1 MSTRAQSLVPTTG
14 VECDIGKARHDVA
27 PDRLDQSHENLVSSR
42 NADAGPLARGIAV
55 TFWLDLGGVAVRSD
69 RRFPANM
76 PASPSGAIRI
86 GHILSAIVIVLLFVD
101 AVAQLASLPVL
112 RAEVEASG
120 FPFALSPVVGTITMT
135 CVVLYAVPRTAVLG
149 AILLTGFLGGAIC
162 LHLRLGEIGS
172 PPQIVSLMLGVTAW
186 GGLYLRD
193 PRLRALLPLRA

>member
-1 MSTRAQSLVPTTG
+1 M
-14 VECDIGKARHDVA
+14 
-27 PDRLDQSHENLVSSR
+27 
-42 NADAGPLARGIAV
+42 

-69 RRFPANM
+69 SKFAANM
-76 PASPSGAIRI
+76 PASPSGPIRI
-86 GHILSAIVIVLLFVD
+86 GHVLSVIVIILLFVD
-101 AVAQLASLPVL
+101 AVAQLASLPML

-172 PPQIVSLMLGVTAW
+172 PPQIVSLTLGVMAW

-193 PRLRALLPLRA
+193 PRLRALLPFRA